1 MTRKLSVLAIVS
13 VLAITGAY
21 TLIYL
26 FRWEWNRAIITGI
39 FFLAAELAL
48 AIVLLLRRFTRLEHR
63 LDRIEAPNQPH
74 AEVDPVVLDRL
85 RESKPPA
92 RRPFAWLDPRQSSQH
107 TNVFLPFL
115 LGVGAVASALA
126 WVVEHLARRTASPLL
141 ETRLAHALMPISL
154 PAGGLIGSTPAPIV
168 ETHGI
173 SWRKWLVG
181 SGVALAVA
189 VPAAGSIDW
198 LADAIQTRPDTLRED
213 VSTTVEVQLSGAVS
227 RAHPERAATA
237 LWGTCSHLM
246 TGGHKA
252 IVNQRGDGRVSIVL
266 PNDLGR
272 HAEQRVRGCL
282 EDAVVDR
289 VQASVVSIEHNPT

>member
-48 AIVLLLRRFTRLEHR
+48 AIVLLLRRFTRLEQR
-63 LDRIEAPNQPH
+63 LDRMEAPNQPR
-74 AEVDPVVLDRL
+74 AELDPVVLDRL
-85 RESKPPA
+85 RESAPPA

-126 WVVEHLARRTASPLL
+126 WVVENVARRTTSPLL
-141 ETRLAHALMPISL
+141 ESRLAHALIPISL
-154 PAGGLIGSTPAPIV
+154 PAGGLVGSTPAPVV
-168 ETHGI
+168 EPQRI
-173 SWRKWLVG
+173 SWRKWLIG
-181 SGVALAVA
+181 FGVALVVA

-213 VSTTVEVQLSGAVS
+213 VFTTVEVQFSGAVPKA
-227 RAHPERAATA
+227 RPEQAATA
-237 LWGTCSHLM
+237 LWGTCSHLLP
-246 TGGHKA
+246 GGHKA
-252 IVNQRGDGRVSIVL
+252 IVNQLGDGRVSIVL
-266 PNDLGR
+266 PNDVGR

-289 VQASVVSIEHNPT
+289 VQARVLSVKHAPT